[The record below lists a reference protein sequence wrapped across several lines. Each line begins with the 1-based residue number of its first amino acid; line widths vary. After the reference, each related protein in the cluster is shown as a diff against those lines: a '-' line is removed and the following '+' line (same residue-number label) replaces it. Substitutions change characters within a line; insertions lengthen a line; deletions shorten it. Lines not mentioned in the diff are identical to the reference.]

1 MTMFLFSLY
10 WYCLERFFCLL
21 AVLLPASQDV
31 VDSKSKHICMDG
43 IPGTVSDKSLGG

>member
-1 MTMFLFSLY
+1 MTMFQFSLY

-31 VDSKSKHICMDG
+31 VDSK
-43 IPGTVSDKSLGG
+43 VAVQSLSIYA